1 MSRANGLHHLAIS
14 TADIKK
20 QIEFFSDVLGMELI
34 ALYWMHGVAGTLHGF
49 MRLNDNAAVAF
60 VQNDAIKATKAAPG
74 VSHAGNP
81 GAASAPGTMQ
91 HVAFN
96 VDGEAELLSIRD
108 RIRSRGI
115 PVFGPLDHGMCK
127 SIYFAGLEGLSLEIA
142 TSDAPI
148 NGDAWIDPEV
158 QALVEIDAEELARFR
173 HPAPFTGEGGAIKQP
188 VYDPS
193 KPHQAYPPAVY
204 EHLLAMSDEDFMKL
218 SQSEPPVPIAG

>member
-20 QIEFFSDVLGMELI
+20 QIEYFSDVLGMELI
-34 ALYWMHGVAGTLHGF
+34 ALYWMHGVAGTFHGF
-49 MRLNDNAAVAF
+49 MRLNDGAAVAF

-96 VDGEAELLSIRD
+96 VDTIAELLAIRD

-115 PVFGPLDHGMCK
+115 PVFGPLNHGMCQ

-148 NGDAWIDPEV
+148 DGDAWIDPEV
-158 QALVEIDAEELARFR
+158 QAIVGIDAEDLKRFR
-173 HPAPFTGEGGAIKQP
+173 RPAPYKGEGGKVKQP
-188 VYDPS
+188 AYDPA
-193 KPHQAYPPAVY
+193 KPHQAYPPAMY
-204 EHLLAMSDEDFMKL
+204 ERMLAMSDEDFYKR
-218 SQSEPPVPIAG
+218 SQPEPPVKVAR